1 MEKTPVPIIAV
12 PKLDVT
18 KSQPKRGPQ
27 RFVYILSA
35 KSGNPIKTVSGVRLQ
50 VE

>member
-18 KSQPKRGPQ
+18 KSQPKHGRSA
-27 RFVYILSA
+27 FVYILSA
-35 KSGNPIKTVSGVRLQ
+35 KSLGFSGIQ
-50 VE
+50 